1 MDFVFM
7 VLVLVLLRW
16 WTRGPP
22 RERQS
27 ARFTVE
33 AGWRYLVSLGVFL
46 MSFRILFRL
55 NEPAVRLAG

>member
-33 AGWRYLVSLGVFL
+33 VGWRYLVSLGVFL